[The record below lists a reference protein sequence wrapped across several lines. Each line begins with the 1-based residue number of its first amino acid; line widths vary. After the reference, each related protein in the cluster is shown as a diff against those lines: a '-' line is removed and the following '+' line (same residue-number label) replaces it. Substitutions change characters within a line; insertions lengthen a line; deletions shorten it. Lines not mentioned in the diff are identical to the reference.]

1 MVRSRPPSGTAP
13 LTPPVTRG
21 GAARRTTPPPVK
33 TRWWNRL
40 AGRLGLAGALTLCAL
55 LACALFIPMTV
66 YGAQT
71 AATGPGPEIVEETPV
86 PPVLTRATS
95 EAAATEAS
103 ASELTP
109 SSVSSPTDPGGGSGG
124 GATDPGSS
132 AASSGVLLA
141 TLPWGSGDGQVG
153 LVSPAEG
160 LVRGPEALAVA
171 PDGRV
176 AVLDSVNRRV
186 LVLAV
191 DGTVTGTI
199 SLSLQEPRFLAV
211 TNTRIYVLD
220 CDADQRLA
228 QMSWNGTSYGT
239 LSLPALPD
247 AVSGL
252 FATSYG
258 PCVEVAHG
266 RVYRLTGS
274 PLTKTTGDLESGGDS
289 ESDPAPVSLPAL
301 SGRPADQDCSRQV
314 AVSFEPGIDPS
325 AVSFSAATPTGL
337 TTSLDLNLPSGRA
350 IDHMVSVDGLPDG
363 GRSSVRD

>member
-13 LTPPVTRG
+13 QRRPSTRG
-21 GAARRTTPPPVK
+21 AAARRSAPPPVK

-40 AGRLGLAGALTLCAL
+40 AGRLGLTGALTLCAL
-55 LACALFIPMTV
+55 LACALFIPVTV

-71 AATGPGPEIVEETPV
+71 AAHRSRSRDRRRDHGAACPD
-86 PPVLTRATS
+86 RATS
-95 EAAATEAS
+95 EATAAEAS
-103 ASELTP
+103 ASEP
-109 SSVSSPTDPGGGSGG
+109 APPRAVVSDRSGRGSGG

-171 PDGRV
+171 PDGRI

-191 DGTVTGTI
+191 DGAVTGTI

-220 CDADQRLA
+220 CDADQRLV
-228 QMSWNGTSYGT
+228 QMSLERRLVRHPQPAGPTRRGQRPLRDLVRSVRRSRSRP
-239 LSLPALPD
+239 SLPAHEFASDDDDGRPRERRRLRKRSGHCLASRSVRSTGRPGLQPPSRCVVRAGQRSDARFRSPPRRLP
-247 AVSGL
+247 
-252 FATSYG
+252 
-258 PCVEVAHG
+258 
-266 RVYRLTGS
+266 GS
-274 PLTKTTGDLESGGDS
+274 PRLSICTCPAAAPSTT
-289 ESDPAPVSLPAL
+289 L
-301 SGRPADQDCSRQV
+301 S
-314 AVSFEPGIDPS
+314 
-325 AVSFSAATPTGL
+325 
-337 TTSLDLNLPSGRA
+337 
-350 IDHMVSVDGLPDG
+350 
-363 GRSSVRD
+363 RSTACPMEV

>member
-13 LTPPVTRG
+13 HRPPVAR
-21 GAARRTTPPPVK
+21 GAAAHRSAPPPVK

-40 AGRLGLAGALTLCAL
+40 AGRLGLTGALTLCAL
-55 LACALFIPMTV
+55 LACAVFIPVTV
-66 YGAQT
+66 YGSQT
-71 AATGPGPEIVEETPV
+71 AATGPGPEIVEETTA
-86 PPVLTRATS
+86 PPVLTRAASEATTGETSTS
-95 EAAATEAS
+95 EQTHS
-103 ASELTP
+103 LL
-109 SSVSSPTDPGGGSGG
+109 SSPTDPGGGSGG
-124 GATDPGSS
+124 GGTDPGSS

-153 LVSPAEG
+153 LASPTEG
-160 LVRGPEALAVA
+160 LVCGPEALAVA

-211 TNTRIYVLD
+211 SNTRIYVLD
-220 CDADQRLA
+220 CDADQRLV

-266 RVYRLTGS
+266 RVYGSRVRL
-274 PLTKTTGDLESGGDS
+274 
-289 ESDPAPVSLPAL
+289 
-301 SGRPADQDCSRQV
+301 
-314 AVSFEPGIDPS
+314 
-325 AVSFSAATPTGL
+325 
-337 TTSLDLNLPSGRA
+337 
-350 IDHMVSVDGLPDG
+350 
-363 GRSSVRD
+363 